1 MDEQD
6 FPTLLG
12 VTPVGESVFSA
23 TPVGDGG
30 HLFGGHSLGLALS
43 AASAT
48 VNAELWPQSIHA
60 NFIDA
65 GTAGA
70 EMRLEVQS
78 LRDSRAFAVRQVTVT
93 QGDATPLL
101 MQASFHAGEVGPDW
115 HSDDPFD
122 FPDPESLES
131 DETFLFNMD
140 PIDVRPV
147 NGPSPRGEGHMVPLV
162 HPFWVRPHVQLPDDR
177 MAHAAVLAFISD
189 YMVVGTAQA
198 PLTKVPAGSRVV
210 TMEHGLWF
218 LRPFDANDWLLFT
231 AEPLSVYH
239 GRGLSRGSVF
249 NRDGLMVATFVQE
262 VLTRLPRA

>member
-1 MDEQD
+1 MAEQD
-6 FPTLLG
+6 FLTLLD
-12 VTPVGESVFSA
+12 VTPEGESAFSA
-23 TPVGDGG
+23 TPIGESG
-30 HLFGGHSLGLALS
+30 HLFGGHSLGLALR

-48 VNAELWPQSIHA
+48 VNPELWPQSIHA

-65 GTAGA
+65 GTAGLA
-70 EMRLEVQS
+70 MHLEVKS

-101 MQASFHAGEVGPDW
+101 LQASFHSGEVGPDW
-115 HSDDPFD
+115 HSEDAFD
-122 FPDPESLES
+122 YPDPESLKS
-131 DETFLFNMD
+131 DETYLSNMD
-140 PIDVRPV
+140 PMDVRPI
-147 NGPSPRGEGHMVPLV
+147 NGPSERGKGHMVPLV
-162 HPFWVRPHVQLPDDR
+162 HPFWVRPRVQLPDDR

-218 LRPFDANDWLLFT
+218 LRPVDVNDWLLFT
-231 AEPLSVYH
+231 AKPLSVYH

-249 NRDGLMVATFVQE
+249 NREGLLVATFVQE
-262 VLTRLPRA
+262 VLTRLPRT

>member
-1 MDEQD
+1 MAEQD
-6 FPTLLG
+6 FQGLLR
-12 VTPVGESVFSA
+12 VAPVGDSLFTA

-48 VNAELWPQSIHA
+48 VNPELWPQSIHA

-65 GTAGA
+65 GTAGKQ
-70 EMRLEVQS
+70 MRLQVDS

-93 QGDATPLL
+93 QGEMTPLL
-101 MQASFHAGEVGPDW
+101 MQASFHAGEQGPDW
-115 HSDDPFD
+115 HSDEPFD
-122 FPDPESLES
+122 FPEPEGLES
-131 DETFLFNMD
+131 DTTYLFNMD
-140 PIDVRPV
+140 PMDVRPV
-147 NGPSPRGEGHMVPLV
+147 NGPTERGEGHMVPMV
-162 HPFWVRPHVQLPDDR
+162 HPFWVRPRVALPDDR
-177 MAHAAVLAFISD
+177 MAHASVLAFISD

-198 PLTKVPAGSRVV
+198 PLVKVPAGSRVV

-249 NRDGLMVATFVQE
+249 NREGLLVATFVQE